1 VVTSLWG
8 TFCLDKNEYEKYNS
22 PQVDYKEGEMLK
34 HGILGLLNYS
44 DMNGYEILET
54 FRHSLNHFWNAQKSQ
69 VYRELNSLETSGYI
83 RGTWIEQNGKP
94 DKKMYSITDAGR
106 VELLNWLSEDLK
118 EKTRIPLLMKTFFLG
133 EKTIDENIEFFND
146 LKKAYQRKY
155 QGFLAA
161 DESKEAYGEELKD
174 AYRSMFWEFTISYG
188 RRRAKMVVEWCD
200 ECISMLEEIKDAKG
214 R

>member
-1 VVTSLWG
+1 
-8 TFCLDKNEYEKYNS
+8 
-22 PQVDYKEGEMLK
+22 MLK
-34 HGILGLLNYS
+34 HGILGLLNYGE
-44 DMNGYEILET
+44 MNGYEILET

-83 RGTWIEQNGKP
+83 SGTWIEQNGKP

-118 EKTRIPLLMKTFFLG
+118 ENARIPLLMKTFFLG

-146 LKKAYQRKY
+146 LKKVYQRKY
-155 QGFLAA
+155 QGFLAV
-161 DESKEAYGEELKD
+161 DESKEAYGEELQD
-174 AYRSMFWEFTISYG
+174 AYRSMFWGFTISYG